1 MQGRA
6 RDWQSRLENLSNRRK
21 TGVMKTALI
30 THEACLRHVLQ
41 ERHPESVA
49 RLRTV
54 LGVLEAEEFALLIR
68 EQAPTATLEQLA
80 GVHPHTF
87 VHEILDMVPDSGFA
101 FIDGDTPICPDSGE
115 AALRAA
121 GAVVRGV
128 DMVMAGEAQNVFCAI
143 RPPGHHAESRRAMGF
158 CLFNN
163 VAVGAEWAREHWG
176 LKRVAVIDFD
186 VHHGNGTQEIFAR
199 DAGLFYGSTHQDN
212 FYPGTGSVRETG
224 VAGNIVN
231 APLPAGADGALFQE
245 AMSERVLPALDTFQ
259 PELIFI
265 SAGFDAHAGDPL
277 AGLCLREEDFVWATR
292 QIMEIAHDHCN
303 DRVVSTLEGGY
314 DLHALGA
321 SVRAHVRTLMGV

>member
-1 MQGRA
+1 MGTILYTHADSFGHDPGRMHPEHPA
-6 RDWQSRLENLSNRRK
+6 RLKAVL
-21 TGVMKTALI
+21 TAL
-30 THEACLRHVLQ
+30 
-41 ERHPESVA
+41 S
-49 RLRTV
+49 
-54 LGVLEAEEFALLIR
+54 AEEFNGLERR
-68 EQAPTATLEQLA
+68 ESPKATVDQISRAHPRDYVEAILEA
-80 GVHPHTF
+80 
-87 VHEILDMVPDSGFA
+87 VPESGERS
-101 FIDGDTPICPDSGE
+101 IDGDTVMSPGTGE
-115 AALRAA
+115 AILRSS
-121 GAVVRGV
+121 GAVCAAV
-128 DMVMAGEAQNVFCAI
+128 DAVLGGEAQNAFCAM
-143 RPPGHHAESRRAMGF
+143 RPPGHHAEPRTPMGF
-158 CLFNN
+158 CFFNQI
-163 VAVGAEWAREHWG
+163 AVGAEHARAAHG
-176 LKRVAVIDFD
+176 LRRVAIVDFD